1 MPKINRSGQAKV
13 LTKTEMSRLFRAFNS
28 QSHKVIFAICRYTT
42 ERIGAVLKLEPLD
55 VFDAKGKVR
64 PIITF
69 RGINRKGSRG
79 KPGKTRQVP
88 VHPGLREILEAY
100 AVPKGSKWLFPNPS
114 DPTKHISRQAVDLGL
129 RRACDRAG
137 LGDVGISTHSFRRTA
152 ITELANSGVNI
163 RVIQEITGH
172 ANLGQLKTYIE
183 VSEEQVKEAI
193 KFL

>member
-1 MPKINRSGQAKV
+1 
-13 LTKTEMSRLFRAFNS
+13 MSKLFRAFNL
-28 QSHKVIFAICRYTT
+28 QSHRVIFTICRYTT

-88 VHPGLREILEAY
+88 VHPGLKEVLEAY
-100 AVPKGSKWLFPNPS
+100 EVPKGSKWLFPNPE
-114 DPTKHISRQAVDLGL
+114 DPTKHITRQAVDRAL

-172 ANLGQLKTYIE
+172 ANLGQLRTYIE